1 MKIASF
7 TSNIPTMG
15 DTRTYEDFYKYLG
28 VKPTRLGIISRM
40 YDDLTAS
47 FLTES
52 LKNIFYQDAKGSGNK
67 YQSVNALAYDWEIT
81 TNYIKRIEFAAVPE
95 GDGAGGTEI
104 IMAFRERYYE
114 KYDTFKIEN
123 SGQQCM
129 VVSRPIRKGDNYWE
143 VAVRL
148 VDNNYDTILD
158 VSACQPGDKTR
169 WISAHM
175 PELHE
180 EGYVKWQSNV
190 EKHRGY
196 IQTHRFDASYSALYA
211 AQEDVFIKIA
221 EGKDQGN
228 LSETIYKMDTVQK
241 NLLETFL
248 VGRNQA
254 LLFSKGNVDPRTE
267 KPTIVDP
274 DTNRPI
280 YISDGLIPQ
289 VEAYASKYAY
299 NKLTINVFKSMLQAL
314 NEKAEKP
321 TGNHYVFIVNEK
333 AWYDIQ
339 DVLDTYLAQYHT
351 DGTYLWSAKAGEY
364 VSVGAK
370 GFDTYNYGGNTIS
383 FKVDRTFS
391 REFGYQKGYM
401 LALDLTADK
410 TSAQPPIALFTLKG
424 GDMISNK
431 YLGVGG
437 LNGLSSGEVA
447 SPVAGSKLIMWGYS
461 SLAVFNPYRSYV
473 AREI

>member
-7 TSNIPTMG
+7 TSNIPTMD

-28 VKPTRLGIISRM
+28 VKPNRLGVVSRM

-67 YQSVNALAYDWEIT
+67 YQSINSLMYEWELE

-104 IMAFRERYYE
+104 KMAFRERYYA
-114 KYDTFKIEN
+114 KYDNFKIEN
-123 SGQQCM
+123 SGQQCF
-129 VVSRPIRKGDNYWE
+129 VVSGPVRRADNYWE
-143 VAVRL
+143 YCVRL

-169 WISAHM
+169 WISNYM
-175 PELHE
+175 PELHD
-180 EGYVKWQSNV
+180 EGHVKWQSNV
-190 EKHRGY
+190 ERMRGY
-196 IQTHRFDASYSALYA
+196 ISTHRVDASYSALYA
-211 AQEDVFIKIA
+211 AQEDVFVKIA
-221 EGKDQGN
+221 EGKDQG
-228 LSETIYKMDTVQK
+228 SMTETIYRMDTVEK
-241 NLLETFL
+241 NLLENFL
-248 VGRNQA
+248 TARNQGM
-254 LLFSKGNVDPRTE
+254 LFSKGNVDPKTG

-274 DTNRPI
+274 ITNRPI

-289 VEAYASKYAY
+289 VEAFASKYAY
-299 NKLTINVFKSMLQAL
+299 NKLTISVLKSAIMSL
-314 NEKAEKP
+314 NEKARKP
-321 TGNHYVFIVNEK
+321 TGNHYLFICSEK
-333 AWYDIQ
+333 FWYDVQ
-339 DVLDTYLAQYHT
+339 DLLDTYLAQYHT
-351 DGTYLWSAKAGEY
+351 DGTYLWSMKANDY

-370 GFDTYNYGGNTIS
+370 GFDTYNWGGNSVS

-391 REFGYQKGYM
+391 REWGYEKGYA

-410 TSAQPPIALFTLKG
+410 TSAQPPLAMFTLKG

-431 YLGVGG
+431 YVGVGG

-447 SPVAGSKLIMWGYS
+447 SPVAGSKLILWGYS
-461 SLAVFNPYRSYV
+461 SIACFNPYRSYIL
-473 AREI
+473 REI

>member
-1 MKIASF
+1 M
-7 TSNIPTMG
+7 

-28 VKPTRLGIISRM
+28 QKPARLGVVSRM

-67 YQSVNALAYDWEIT
+67 YQSLNALQYDFDIE

-114 KYDTFKIEN
+114 KYDTFRIEN

-129 VVSRPIRKGDNYWE
+129 VVSRPVRKGDNYWE
-143 VAVRL
+143 VTVRL
-148 VDNNYDTILD
+148 VDHTYDTVLD

-180 EGYVKWQSNV
+180 EGYTKWQSNV

-196 IQTHRFDASYSALYA
+196 IQTHRFDASYSAQYA
-211 AQEDVFIKIA
+211 AMEDVFVKISQ
-221 EGKDQGN
+221 GKDQG
-228 LSETIYKMDTVQK
+228 SMTETIYKMDTVQK

-248 VGRNQA
+248 TGRNQA
-254 LLFSKGNVDPRTE
+254 LLFSKGNVDPTTG

-274 DTNRPI
+274 DSNRPI

-299 NKLTINVFKSMLQAL
+299 NRLTISVLKTAIMAL
-314 NEKAEKP
+314 NEKAKKP

-333 AWYDIQ
+333 FWYDLGDI
-339 DVLDTYLAQYHT
+339 LDTYLAQYHT
-351 DGTYLWSAKAGEY
+351 DGTYMWSKAANDY

-370 GFDTYNYGGNTIS
+370 GFDTYNWQGNSVS

-391 REFGYQKGYM
+391 REFGYDKGYA

-410 TSAQPPIALFTLKG
+410 TSAQPPIAMFTLKG
-424 GDMISNK
+424 GDMITNK
-431 YLGVGG
+431 YLGVGRE
-437 LNGLSSGEVA
+437 NGLSSGEVA

-461 SLAVFNPYRSYV
+461 SLAVFNPYRSYIL
-473 AREI
+473 REI

>member
-7 TSNIPTMG
+7 TSNIPTMS

-28 VKPTRLGIISRM
+28 VKPTRLGVVSRM

-67 YQSVNALAYDWEIT
+67 YQSVNALQYDWEIES
-81 TNYIKRIEFAAVPE
+81 NYIKRIEFAAVPE

-104 IMAFRERYYE
+104 VMAFRERYYE

-123 SGQQCM
+123 SGQQCQ
-129 VVSRPIRKGDNYWE
+129 VISRPTRKGDNYWE
-143 VAVRL
+143 VTVRL
-148 VDNNYDTILD
+148 VANNYDAVLD
-158 VSACQPGDKTR
+158 LTACQPGDKTR
-169 WISAHM
+169 RISNYM

-180 EGYVKWQSNV
+180 EGYTKWQSNV

-196 IQTHRFDASYSALYA
+196 ISTHRVDASYSALYA

-221 EGKDQGN
+221 EGKDQG
-228 LSETIYKMDTVQK
+228 SMTETIYHMDTVQK
-241 NLLETFL
+241 NLLENFL
-248 VGRNQA
+248 TARNQGM
-254 LLFSKGNVDPRTE
+254 LFSKGNVDPVTR

-280 YISDGLIPQ
+280 YISDGIIPQ
-289 VEAYASKYAY
+289 VEAFCSKYAY
-299 NKLTINVFKSMLQAL
+299 NKLTISVLKTILQGL
-314 NEKAEKP
+314 NEKARKP
-321 TGNHYVFIVNEK
+321 TGNHYIFICNEK
-333 AWYDIQ
+333 AWYDVQ
-339 DVLDTYLAQYHT
+339 DVLDQYLANYHT
-351 DGTYLWSAKAGEY
+351 DGTYLWSMKANDY
-364 VSVGAK
+364 VSVGAR
-370 GFDTYNYGGNTIS
+370 GFESFNYAGNTLT
-383 FKVDRTFS
+383 FHVDRTFS
-391 REFGYQKGYM
+391 REYGYEKGYM

-410 TSAQPPIALFTLKG
+410 TSAQPPIAMFTLKD

-431 YLGVGG
+431 YLGVGKE
-437 LNGLSSGEVA
+437 NGLTSGEVA
-447 SPVAGSKLIMWGYS
+447 SPVAGSKLILWGYS
-461 SLAVFNPYRSYV
+461 GVAVFNPYRSYI